1 MYNVVL
7 AYMPS
12 VGSAEWNPYEYGETM
27 LPKGIEVIHPRYSIS
42 WRNKWMVNESDIVV
56 CYINRSWGGVAKYVE
71 MAAKKGKTNRAVQ
84 QWATRFFLCRDSVSQ
99 DFVITKRII
108 SAATAV
114 TGVSLNSIHSTVLYF
129 FYDTYMI
136 GKTVLRS
143 GRTIWIVPIK
153 ENNHA
158 GCRFSTVVCPLTT
171 LTESVDAVYTT
182 RKLWNNARFDIP
194 TLVGTPRYKAG

>member
-71 MAAKKGKTNRAVQ
+71 MAAKKA
-84 QWATRFFLCRDSVSQ
+84 
-99 DFVITKRII
+99 KR
-108 SAATAV
+108 TAPSNN
-114 TGVSLNSIHSTVLYF
+114 GRRGF
-129 FYDTYMI
+129 FY
-136 GKTVLRS
+136 
-143 GRTIWIVPIK
+143 
-153 ENNHA
+153 A
-158 GCRFSTVVCPLTT
+158 G
-171 LTESVDAVYTT
+171 
-182 RKLWNNARFDIP
+182 IP
-194 TLVGTPRYKAG
+194 YPRIL